1 MSWPIAMARVIFR
14 FVHGLYRVIHTY
26 MLHFALGCIYK
37 HMCMHYIY
45 IRTILYLYIFIYYT
59 YLPVY
64 FLYYIGRN
72 NLLGCTSK
80 GCKGNGSSEILF

>member
-45 IRTILYLYIFIYYT
+45 KDNIIPIYIYILHIFACLFPILY
-59 YLPVY
+59 
-64 FLYYIGRN
+64 R
-72 NLLGCTSK
+72 
-80 GCKGNGSSEILF
+80 